1 MTLPQGKKLTQ
12 LSVYRLSSALLS
24 LLPWALG
31 LVSANEL
38 VCAQAKVSANASQS
52 AALCPARGEGLRL
65 EQDSEVYGHNV
76 LLVSAVGASLSVE
89 RNGLKIVCAAPD
101 WRVRMYNKANKYLY
115 ETDLSHYDGYMNKTG
130 AIFWGMTF
138 NRIPLKV
145 VGQGTR
151 LGYKV
156 TLFESPSFSPAER
169 KAIGAELLEKAEY
182 WSTEAIT
189 VPPQV
194 VSFINRFYCLP
205 TKSGFPLYL
214 LVHTKAGKPLRF
226 ALNTTK
232 ISRCVLHGNEFVV
245 PGGLKKVSND
255 QLVVRKPEDEES
267 VQGLL
272 EGLER
277 EIK

>member
-1 MTLPQGKKLTQ
+1 MTFPQGKKLTQ
-12 LSVYRLSSALLS
+12 LFVHKLSLALIL

-31 LVSANEL
+31 LTSATEL
-38 VCAQAKVSANASQS
+38 VCAQAKVSAKTPPS
-52 AALCPARGEGLRL
+52 AGLSPGRGEGLRL

-138 NRIPLKV
+138 NRIPLRA

-156 TLFESPSFSPAER
+156 TLFESPPFSPAER

-182 WSTEAIT
+182 WSTEAIV

-194 VSFINRFYCLP
+194 VSFVNRFYCLP
-205 TKSGFPLYL
+205 TVSGFPLYL

-232 ISRCVLHGNEFVV
+232 ISRCLLRGNEFIV